1 MTYSI
6 SEAAELMGVS
16 VHTLRYYEKEGLL
29 PDLERVNGRRVFRE
43 ADLNWLQILNCL
55 KNTGMPLKE
64 IRRYLEL
71 CELGDASLL
80 ERQEMILNQKR
91 SIEGQICLLKENMAV
106 IESKLRYYEAAIA
119 AGTERG
125 II

>member
-16 VHTLRYYEKEGLL
+16 VYTLRYYEKEGLL
-29 PDLERVNGRRVFRE
+29 PNLERVNGRRVFRE

-71 CELGDASLL
+71 CELGDASFL

-91 SIEGQICLLKENMAV
+91 SIEGQICILNENMAV

>member
-6 SEAAELMGVS
+6 AEAAELMGVS
-16 VHTLRYYEKEGLL
+16 VYTLRYYEKEGLL
-29 PDLERVNGRRVFRE
+29 PNLERVNGRRVFRE

-80 ERQEMILNQKR
+80 ERQEMIFNQKR
-91 SIEGQICLLKENMAV
+91 SIEGQICILNENMAV

>member
-16 VHTLRYYEKEGLL
+16 VYTLRYYEKEGLL
-29 PDLERVNGRRVFRE
+29 PNLERVNGRRVFRE

-91 SIEGQICLLKENMAV
+91 SIEGQICILNENMAV

>member
-16 VHTLRYYEKEGLL
+16 VYTLRYYEKEGLL
-29 PDLERVNGRRVFRE
+29 PNLELVNGRRVFRE

-91 SIEGQICLLKENMAV
+91 SIEGQICILNENMAV